1 MSFKLNCFDKLLI
14 TDSAVMCII
23 TYRASLAYKLYSMYT
38 VAYKLK
44 RSDVLD
50 EKIMNVVT
58 RIKSLSEILVTHQ
71 C

>member
-1 MSFKLNCFDKLLI
+1 
-14 TDSAVMCII
+14 MCVI
-23 TYRASLAYKLYSMYT
+23 TYRASLAYKLYSMCT

-58 RIKSLSEILVTHQ
+58 RIKSLSEILVIHQ